1 MNSSLVLPMMGISIP
16 ILFIIGTFVLG
27 ALAIWKSGVRPSVT
41 SEDEAR
47 MMQEIYNGLAKMDN
61 RVESLETLM
70 MDEREEPKPV

>member
-16 ILFIIGTFVLG
+16 ILFVIGTFLLG
-27 ALAIWKSGVRPSVT
+27 ALAIWKGGVRPGAASD
-41 SEDEAR
+41 EEAR
-47 MMQEIYNGLAKMDN
+47 LMQEIYNGLAKMDN